1 MLETDQQDKQS
12 KQLGRKDGCEVEENK
27 DDLEPKNEMEP
38 TRKTKTHIRLLPL
51 LSLHLQ

>member
-27 DDLEPKNEMEP
+27 DNIEPKNEMEP
-38 TRKTKTHIRLLPL
+38 ARKPKTHIRLLPL